1 MHRQTYF
8 RNYEVN
14 ETAHA
19 PTNTIA
25 IRMKQVRPELNRLTT
40 LQRQILKWIR
50 LEGGGCLSV
59 SRLFTSLYFTQ
70 SHPDPIALGERL
82 SEAVEQL
89 VRTGYAEV
97 RNESSTNSKSPSLYD
112 FGGLHRNL
120 VLKGDLWVWKSGDCP
135 EVALTDFG
143 SHYAARMA

>member
-1 MHRQTYF
+1 
-8 RNYEVN
+8 
-14 ETAHA
+14 
-19 PTNTIA
+19 
-25 IRMKQVRPELNRLTT
+25 MKQIRPELNRLST

-59 SRLFTSLYFTQ
+59 SRLFTTLYFTQ
-70 SHPDPIALGERL
+70 SHPDPISLGERL

-97 RNESSTNSKSPSLYD
+97 RTEKSSHDKSASLYD

-120 VLKGDLWVWKSGDCP
+120 SLKGEQWIWNSKDCP

-143 SHYAARMA
+143 TQYVAKMA